1 MRTLSIAAVVG
12 LLVGLAMLGRG
23 RAINKGLGDAGYT
36 CNRIA
41 ISGSGLVSIL
51 GTTAQYQIAP
61 LNRGHYP
68 QLRAVAAVDLDHEV
82 YLARFFEPGGTGV
95 QSFYDVCFR
104 IQNGRVFSKTIDAAA
119 AIEPRV
125 ERGIRQTEQEDRIQ
139 DQPAVGRDRIDDAQ
153 VGVSKPEHQAEPAN
167 LDDDRFGVEI
177 PAGDIGRRQRSH

>member
-119 AIEPRV
+119 AIERIGNRVLPRSV
-125 ERGIRQTEQEDRIQ
+125 AYVFDYPTASLGIILDGGTNASWLSFADFT
-139 DQPAVGRDRIDDAQ
+139 AV
-153 VGVSKPEHQAEPAN
+153 KP
-167 LDDDRFGVEI
+167 
-177 PAGDIGRRQRSH
+177 